1 MPWNVNV
8 PAANLTISSTT
19 APIQGNFQAIQTW
32 TAVDHIVIDGAGGN
46 EGKHAKVS
54 LVQQVWVA
62 GGGFTPAINLATGRG
77 TLGIFAALDPADG
90 NQPSRMWAVI
100 PIKTAAAWEIA
111 NIPFTESSI
120 LFNQPAN
127 SSSGYTYLPSGIL
140 IQYGSYSV
148 AIPNST
154 GTFITSAAV
163 NFPLAFPRA
172 CFRVIVTP
180 ATVNSNASI
189 SQATSVINASF
200 VPVSVRVGGSGSGT
214 TNFSYIAIG
223 C

>member
-46 EGKHAKVS
+46 EGKHAKIS
-54 LVQQVWVA
+54 LIQQAYVA
-62 GGGFTPAINLATGRG
+62 GGGFTPAINLATGVG
-77 TLGIFAALDPADG
+77 TVGIYAAQNTG
-90 NQPSRMWAVI
+90 NNGPSRMWAVI

-189 SQATSVINASF
+189 SQATSVTNASF

>member
-32 TAVDHIVIDGAGGN
+32 TSVDHIVIDGAGGN

-54 LVQQVWVA
+54 LIQQAYVA
-62 GGGFTPAINLATGRG
+62 GGNFTPAINLATGIG
-77 TLGIFAALDPADG
+77 TVGIYAAQDTANAG
-90 NQPSRMWAVI
+90 PSRMWAVI

-111 NIPFTESSI
+111 NIPFTQSSI

-140 IQYGSYSV
+140 IQYSSYSV

-163 NFPLAFPRA
+163 NFPLTFPRA

-189 SQATSVINASF
+189 SQATSVTNASF
-200 VPVSVRVGGSGSGT
+200 VPESVRVGGSGFGT